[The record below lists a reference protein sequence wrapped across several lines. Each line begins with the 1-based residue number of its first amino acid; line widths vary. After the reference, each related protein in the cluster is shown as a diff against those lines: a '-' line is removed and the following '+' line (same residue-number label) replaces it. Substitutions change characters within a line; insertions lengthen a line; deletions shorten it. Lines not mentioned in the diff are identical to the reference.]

1 MVLVLYSGRRGSGK
15 TLTMVKDA
23 YKYFLNGWKI
33 YSNLHLSFEHTFMT
47 TEDIMNIDNTTL
59 SDVVLLV
66 DELQVIMDSRRS
78 ARDGNLSLS
87 YFIQQIRKRR
97 IVLLATAQFTGDVDK
112 RFREQLDVMARPK
125 FVDSYG
131 IVEVTYFDLTSR
143 ADFGYIESQSIV
155 YDPEPLFGF
164 YDTYQEIQN
173 AGSVKS
179 EK

>member
-1 MVLVLYSGRRGSGK
+1 
-15 TLTMVKDA
+15 MVKDA
-23 YKYFLNGWKI
+23 YKYYLNGWTI

-47 TEDIMNIDNTTL
+47 TEDIMNIDNTDIT
-59 SDVVLLV
+59 DVVLLV

-112 RFREQLDVMARPK
+112 RFREQLDIMARPK
-125 FVDSYG
+125 FLDVYG
-131 IVEVTYFDLTSR
+131 LVEVSYYDLASR
-143 ADFGYIESQSIV
+143 EDLGFIETKSLV
-155 YDPEPLFGF
+155 YDPTPLFGV

-173 AGSVKS
+173 AGTVQKND
-179 EK
+179 